1 MENLLVL
8 LLGFG
13 VLAAVIVL
21 LVKWANARRGLIKP
35 PLPEKPSMPN
45 TAAPAP
51 KPSPT
56 IDVPITVAIA
66 SAVNAIA
73 PGARVT
79 RIEEEL

>member
-21 LVKWANARRGLIKP
+21 LRRASARRGLIKP
-35 PLPEKPSMPN
+35 SMLEKPPM
-45 TAAPAP
+45 TDRAAAAPAQP
-51 KPSPT
+51 PT
-56 IDVPITVAIA
+56 IDVAITVAIA
-66 SAVNAIA
+66 SAVNAVT
-73 PGARVT
+73 PGARVI